1 MRLLIHIF
9 ISQCNLFFSL
19 NLHKNCKKKFLPT
32 NITGQKIKFYEE
44 KKLQKLELPRYLYSP
59 TIRPSL
65 TVNCFF
71 FSFAVQRSNRFM
83 DLFFVF
89 AFIFKQFEFFLTVF
103 ALNHFVSVCFFVFV

>member
-59 TIRPSL
+59 NIRPSL

-71 FSFAVQRSNRFM
+71 FLIRCAAFKP
-83 DLFFVF
+83 LYGPVF
-89 AFIFKQFEFFLTVF
+89 R
-103 ALNHFVSVCFFVFV
+103 VCVYFQTI